1 MGVCFEDSSG
11 VFGSIGV
18 EIDHF
23 NHGAFMGEQEVIKQK
38 QVSGVP
44 VCVLFVAILAVIVTA
59 ALTGCSD
66 PTFVGR
72 FRAVPVT
79 NIILDSLGVV
89 DEKPE
94 QFAYARDPYP
104 KDLIVEE
111 SEYVV
116 QRGDMIEISILDLFM
131 SGAEWRNR
139 LQVSETGRVTVPEI
153 GTFRVA
159 GRTEFEVADD
169 IENLLSP
176 HILKNPTVNVV
187 VIASTEKVFSISGAI
202 AASGR
207 YQLIQSDFRI
217 LEAIAQA
224 GGVPQTGIDY
234 VYVVRKISD
243 ENLEE
248 IESQLDTEMRT
259 ERPRDMMPEESYE
272 MRTEPLPHQP
282 ISVDE
287 YSPWQTEQRQQ
298 ELIQAIPPVPISEK
312 DGQPEPTIEPKE
324 PEPEVIA
331 PPEPKEPEPKIT
343 EPPISSEPTQP
354 EPKVVEPP
362 VLSEPEPKEPEEPK
376 PTSEQEWDKLLESIR
391 PMTEIAMPEEKAEPK
406 KKLKIIREDGK
417 FQLIPVDQKPAG
429 QERTEEPLTPERP
442 WRTPSRQG
450 WEGLNGQHQ
459 EVIQVDLK
467 ALQSGDMTQNIVIRS
482 GDYIQ
487 VPYND
492 VGVFYVMG
500 QVSRPGPYSLQ
511 GQRMTLKQVISVAG
525 PLSPLANMNCC
536 DITRRIGRDKEV
548 TCRLNLQKLIEGS
561 QPDIFIKPDD
571 IINIGSHPVA
581 RWVAV
586 IRQSFRATY
595 GFGFVYDRN
604 LADKD
609 FGH

>member
-1 MGVCFEDSSG
+1 M
-11 VFGSIGV
+11 
-18 EIDHF
+18 
-23 NHGAFMGEQEVIKQK
+23 IKRK
-38 QVSGVP
+38 QVSGLP
-44 VCVLFVAILAVIVTA
+44 VCVLFVAILAVAVTA
-59 ALTGCSD
+59 VLTGCSD
-66 PTFVGR
+66 PAFTGR

-89 DEKPE
+89 DEEPE

-104 KDLIVEE
+104 KDLIVDE

-116 QRGDMIEISILDLFM
+116 QPGDMIEISILDLFM

-159 GRTEFEVADD
+159 GRTEFEIADD

-176 HILKNPTVNVV
+176 HILKDPTVNVAV
-187 VIASTEKVFSISGAI
+187 VASTKKVFSISGAV

-224 GGVPQTGIDY
+224 GGIPQTGVDH

-243 ENLEE
+243 ENLEG
-248 IESQLDTEMRT
+248 IERQIADDYYEDSSAGYSQPAPLISQ
-259 ERPRDMMPEESYE
+259 PEEPGEEPSGI
-272 MRTEPLPHQP
+272 RTEPLPHQP
-282 ISVDE
+282 TNIDE
-287 YSPWQTEQRQQ
+287 YSP
-298 ELIQAIPPVPISEK
+298 IPVRLAPVPEK
-312 DGQPEPTIEPKE
+312 DGQHKPAMEPKQ

-331 PPEPKEPEPKIT
+331 PPEPKVT
-343 EPPISSEPTQP
+343 EPVLPEPTQP
-354 EPKVVEPP
+354 EPKEIEPSIP
-362 VLSEPEPKEPEEPK
+362 PQTEPEEPEEPKEPEAPTSPEEEPK
-376 PTSEQEWDKLLESIR
+376 PTPEKEWDKLLESIR
-391 PMTEIAMPEEKAEPK
+391 PMTEITTPEEEAEPE
-406 KKLKIIREDGK
+406 KKLKIIRENGK
-417 FQLIPVDQKPAG
+417 FQLIPVDQKTAG
-429 QERTEEPLTPERP
+429 PGRVEEPRMPVQP
-442 WRTPSRQG
+442 PRTSSRQEWG
-450 WEGLNGQHQ
+450 RLNGQHQ
-459 EVIQVDLK
+459 EVVRVDLK
-467 ALQSGDMTQNIVIRS
+467 ALQSGDMTQNIVIRA

-492 VGVFYVMG
+492 IGIFYVMG

-548 TCRLNLQKLIEGS
+548 TCRLNLQKLMEGS
-561 QPDIFIKPDD
+561 QPDIFIKPND

-586 IRQSFRATY
+586 VRQSFRATY